1 MFKKKLQRVFITG
14 LVVVVPAGLTIYILF
29 FIIGIMDNLL
39 LVIPERFQPDTVFGF
54 HIPGLGAIFT
64 ALLILLAGVVTTS
77 YLGNKIVEVG
87 EHFVGRIP
95 VVRSIYQA
103 IKSISDSVFTNKTKS
118 FKRVVLVEYPRRGIY
133 SIGFVTG
140 TPNREIQEK
149 LGPTEGVYF
158 PHALTP
164 TTGTY
169 IIVPRDEII
178 DVNISVEEAF
188 TLIISTGVVI
198 PRDRPDAK
206 DVKGIIEQF

>member
-1 MFKKKLQRVFITG
+1 MFKKKIKRVFITG
-14 LVVVVPAGLTIYILF
+14 LVVVIPAGLTIYILS

-64 ALLILLAGVVTTS
+64 AFLILLAGVVTTS
-77 YLGNKIVEVG
+77 YIGNKIVELG
-87 EHFVGRIP
+87 ERFVGRIP
-95 VVRSIYQA
+95 FVRSIYQA
-103 IKSISDSVFTNKTKS
+103 IKSISDSLFTNKTKS

-140 TPNREIQEK
+140 TPNREIQDK
-149 LGPTEGVYF
+149 LGPTVGVYF

-198 PRDRPDAK
+198 PRDRPDATAIG
-206 DVKGIIEQF
+206 DNGNS

>member
-1 MFKKKLQRVFITG
+1 MFKKKMKKFFLTG
-14 LVVVVPAGLTIYILF
+14 LVVIIPAGLTIYILF

-39 LVIPERFQPDTVFGF
+39 LVMPHSYQPDTILGF
-54 HIPGLGAIFT
+54 HVPGLGAIFT
-64 ALLILLAGVVTTS
+64 VLLILLTGMVTAS
-77 YLGNKIVEVG
+77 YVGNRVLELGER
-87 EHFVGRIP
+87 FVGKIP
-95 VVRSIYQA
+95 FVRSIYQA
-103 IKSISDSVFTNKTKS
+103 VKSISDSLLTNKTKS

-149 LGPTEGVYF
+149 LGPTVGVYF

-178 DVNISVEEAF
+178 DINISVEEAF

-198 PRDRPDAK
+198 PHDRPDHIFVGN
-206 DVKGIIEQF
+206 DGDS

>member
-1 MFKKKLQRVFITG
+1 MLKKKVKRVFLTG
-14 LVVVVPAGLTIYILF
+14 LVVVIPAGLTIYILF
-29 FIIGIMDNLL
+29 FIIGVMDNLL
-39 LVIPERFQPDTVFGF
+39 LVIPDRYQPDNVLGF
-54 HIPGLGAIFT
+54 HVPGLGVVFT
-64 ALLILLAGVVTTS
+64 VLLILLAGMVTASYVGNRVV
-77 YLGNKIVEVG
+77 EFG
-87 EHFVGRIP
+87 ERFVARIP
-95 VVRSIYQA
+95 FVRSIYQA
-103 IKSISDSVFTNKTKS
+103 IKSISDSLLTNKTKS

-140 TPNREIQEK
+140 IPNREIQEK
-149 LGPTEGVYF
+149 LGPTVGVYF

-198 PRDRPDAK
+198 PRDRSDGVAA
-206 DVKGIIEQF
+206 DSIGDN

>member
-1 MFKKKLQRVFITG
+1 MLKKKVKRVFLTG
-14 LVVVVPAGLTIYILF
+14 LVVVIPAGLTIYILF
-29 FIIGIMDNLL
+29 FIIGVMDNLL
-39 LVIPERFQPDTVFGF
+39 LVIPDRYQPDNVLGF
-54 HIPGLGAIFT
+54 HVPGLGVVFT
-64 ALLILLAGVVTTS
+64 VLLILLAGMVTASYVGNRVV
-77 YLGNKIVEVG
+77 EFG
-87 EHFVGRIP
+87 ERFVARIP
-95 VVRSIYQA
+95 FVRSIYQA
-103 IKSISDSVFTNKTKS
+103 IKSISDSLFTNKTKS

-140 TPNREIQEK
+140 IPNREIQEK
-149 LGPTEGVYF
+149 LGPTVGVYF

-198 PRDRPDAK
+198 PRDRSDGVAA
-206 DVKGIIEQF
+206 DSIGDN

>member
-1 MFKKKLQRVFITG
+1 MVKKKLKRIFITG

-29 FIIGIMDNLL
+29 FIIGVMDSLL
-39 LVIPERFQPDTVFGF
+39 LIIPERYQPDTVFGF

-64 ALLILLAGVVTTS
+64 ALLVLLAGIVTTS
-77 YLGNKIVEVG
+77 YVGNKIVEFG
-87 EHFVGRIP
+87 ERFVSRIP
-95 VVRSIYQA
+95 FVRSIYQA
-103 IKSISDSVFTNKTKS
+103 IKSISDSIFTNKTKS

-140 TPNREIQEK
+140 TPNREIQER
-149 LGPTEGVYF
+149 LGPTVGVYF

-178 DVNISVEEAF
+178 DINISVEEAF

-198 PRDRPDAK
+198 PRDRPDAAAI
-206 DVKGIIEQF
+206 GNNGNS

>member
-1 MFKKKLQRVFITG
+1 MVKKKLKRIFITG

-39 LVIPERFQPDTVFGF
+39 LVIPERYQPDTVFGF

-64 ALLILLAGVVTTS
+64 VLLILLVGIVTAS
-77 YLGNKIVEVG
+77 YVGNRMVEFG
-87 EHFVGRIP
+87 ERFVGRIP

-103 IKSISDSVFTNKTKS
+103 IKSISDSIFTNKTKS

-140 TPNREIQEK
+140 VPNREIQEK
-149 LGPTEGVYF
+149 LGPTVGVYF

-198 PRDRPDAK
+198 PRDRPDAAAIG
-206 DVKGIIEQF
+206 DKGNS